1 MSNSMNQQALRM
13 DPAFKKK
20 GILVVAAVLVGFML
34 QAIMTNDSTNIL
46 TMVLPN
52 LRGWT
57 QTMITLPA
65 TVGGWCALA
74 VTVLAGTLVKRI
86 GSYNCLKIGYIIL
99 GIALICIGTID
110 SYPVY
115 FVALLATRCGQALG
129 FFSSVTLCTDWFLAY
144 RGTVLGIVTMGPPIS
159 SAALVPAMTLLVN
172 NLGFNVGWIGMGV
185 VAFIFVIFL
194 CICGKSTPEDY
205 GWQQDGFKRSAEELS
220 KMGMDDGT
228 PNIWTL
234 PRMLKKKEYWILTI
248 AGALGGM
255 TFGSGLMLFIPVV
268 TSAGIDPALAL
279 TMFSVGSALAI
290 PFSFVSGILDDKFG
304 TKPAFL
310 VVFSVTFLMPLSM
323 ALLIA
328 TGLLVFGLLSA
339 FFCGIL
345 AGCLMNMN
353 PSIKQWAFGRK
364 AFVDFNRTAQAV
376 ENACQTL
383 GVLVLSIF
391 MDLTGTYLTGFIF
404 IAILM
409 AVVFFF
415 TVTIRSHAP
424 EVITFEKAKQSA
436 GLA

>member
-185 VAFIFVIFL
+185 VA
-194 CICGKSTPEDY
+194 
-205 GWQQDGFKRSAEELS
+205 
-220 KMGMDDGT
+220 
-228 PNIWTL
+228 N
-234 PRMLKKKEYWILTI
+234 
-248 AGALGGM
+248 
-255 TFGSGLMLFIPVV
+255 
-268 TSAGIDPALAL
+268 PAHIEAQI
-279 TMFSVGSALAI
+279 V
-290 PFSFVSGILDDKFG
+290 DK
-304 TKPAFL
+304 
-310 VVFSVTFLMPLSM
+310 
-323 ALLIA
+323 
-328 TGLLVFGLLSA
+328 
-339 FFCGIL
+339 
-345 AGCLMNMN
+345 
-353 PSIKQWAFGRK
+353 
-364 AFVDFNRTAQAV
+364 
-376 ENACQTL
+376 
-383 GVLVLSIF
+383 
-391 MDLTGTYLTGFIF
+391 
-404 IAILM
+404 
-409 AVVFFF
+409 
-415 TVTIRSHAP
+415 
-424 EVITFEKAKQSA
+424 
-436 GLA
+436 